1 MILVDTSVWVDH
13 LRHGSAAL
21 ADALNNALVLTH
33 PFVIGELACGNLKN
47 RLEVLDHLA
56 NLPQVPVA
64 TDIEVL
70 HLIESHRLMG
80 RGVGYID
87 IHLLAS
93 ARLAEST
100 LWSHDKRLVALAT
113 DLGVAFTQ
121 EG

>member
-1 MILVDTSVWVDH
+1 VILVDTSVWVDH

-21 ADALNNALVLTH
+21 TDALNQAQILTH

-56 NLPQVPVA
+56 HLPQAPVA
-64 TDIEVL
+64 TDAEVL
-70 HLIESHRLMG
+70 HLIETHRLMG

-100 LWSHDKRLVALAT
+100 LWSLDKRLMALAT
-113 DLGVAFTQ
+113 DLGVAFIQ
-121 EG
+121 ED